1 MDIIDNLKAFIFDRG
16 YSQRDNKETKLYPV
30 YSRKSLDIQGF
41 SLFEILSVFAY

>member
-1 MDIIDNLKAFIFDRG
+1 VRNTVL
-16 YSQRDNKETKLYPV
+16 SQREELRSSVRDNKETKLYPV